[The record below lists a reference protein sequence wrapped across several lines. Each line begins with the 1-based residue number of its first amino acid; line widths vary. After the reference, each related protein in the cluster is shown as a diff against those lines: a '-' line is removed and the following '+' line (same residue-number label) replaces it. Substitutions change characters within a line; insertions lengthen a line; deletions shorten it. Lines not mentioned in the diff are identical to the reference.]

1 MSVETLRIEGP
12 QASELYITST
22 PAAGP
27 PDRQASEVF
36 TGIAEALRGSGGRI
50 IEERVFF
57 APGVAETVMSA
68 RSSAYGD
75 LDDGVPPSLLNA
87 CGCTG
92 DAITGAQVHA
102 VVGSA
107 PQPIELDGVP
117 CGRVVQSD
125 GSTFLAA
132 LGLSCP
138 QAGSP
143 ADQARAMLE
152 KAEEV
157 MKLAGGG
164 LKSIVRT
171 WMWLGDILAWYD
183 DFNRVRTEFFR
194 ERGLMNPAAGT
205 KLPASTGI
213 GVAPA
218 DGGACAMDMVAV
230 VGPND
235 TKELLLAGGEQG
247 SAFDYGSAFSRA
259 SRVKALAHSTVYV
272 SGTAAIDPEGRTECV
287 GDVTCQIA
295 NTIAH
300 VQAVLK
306 DMDCTDE
313 DVVHS
318 VVYCKTAEVQRAFL
332 EQWGELP
339 WPQVVMIADIC
350 REDLLFEAEVTAM
363 SGQ

>member
-1 MSVETLRIEGP
+1 MPVQTLRLEGP
-12 QASELYITST
+12 QVGELYITAT

-27 PDRQASEVF
+27 VDRQAEEVF

-57 APGVAETVMSA
+57 IPGAAEAILSA

-75 LDDGVPPSLLNA
+75 LADGVGPSLLNA
-87 CGCTG
+87 SACTG
-92 DAITGAQVHA
+92 DAIAGVQVHA
-102 VVGSA
+102 VVGA
-107 PQPIELDGVP
+107 DPQPIKLNGAA
-117 CGRVVQSD
+117 CGRVIRSGD
-125 GSTFLAA
+125 STFLAA

-157 MKLAGGG
+157 TKLAGGSM
-164 LKSIVRT
+164 LSVVRT

-194 ERGLMNPAAGT
+194 ERGLMNPSSGHH
-205 KLPASTGI
+205 LPASTGI

-218 DGGACAMDMVAV
+218 DGSACGMDLVAV
-230 VGPND
+230 IGPND
-235 TKELLLAGGEQG
+235 AKELLLAGGEQG

-259 SRVKALAHSTVYV
+259 SRMKALAHSIVYV
-272 SGTAAIDPEGRTECV
+272 SGTAAIDPDGHTECV
-287 GDVTCQIA
+287 GDAKCQIA

-300 VQAVLK
+300 VRAVMAEMGCG
-306 DMDCTDE
+306 DG
-313 DVVHS
+313 DVVQAG
-318 VVYCKTAEVQRAFL
+318 VYCKTAEVQRAFL
-332 EQWGELP
+332 EEWRDLP
-339 WPQVVMIADIC
+339 WPQVVMIADVC
-350 REDLLFEAEVTAM
+350 REDLLFEAEVTAR
-363 SGQ
+363 SPQ